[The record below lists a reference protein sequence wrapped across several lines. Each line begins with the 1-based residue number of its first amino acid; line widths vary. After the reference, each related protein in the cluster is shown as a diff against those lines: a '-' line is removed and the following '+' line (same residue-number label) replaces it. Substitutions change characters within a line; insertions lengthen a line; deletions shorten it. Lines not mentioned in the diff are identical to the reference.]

1 MKIKEGFF
9 SSVIHSIY
17 NNKQASMLVKPG
29 TISNIRGS
37 SSFGARGP
45 SLYYVSKGT
54 GWAGSEKWQIFLTFS
69 AILADVELVGMTKS
83 KNVLT

>member
-54 GWAGSEKWQIFLTFS
+54 AGWVGSEKWQSIF
-69 AILADVELVGMTKS
+69 ADFQYSGIS
-83 KNVLT
+83 I

>member
-37 SSFGARGP
+37 SSSSGARGP
-45 SLYYVSKGT
+45 SQYYVSKET
-54 GWAGSEKWQIFLTFS
+54 EWMGSEKWQSIF
-69 AILADVELVGMTKS
+69 ADFQYYLC
-83 KNVLT
+83 